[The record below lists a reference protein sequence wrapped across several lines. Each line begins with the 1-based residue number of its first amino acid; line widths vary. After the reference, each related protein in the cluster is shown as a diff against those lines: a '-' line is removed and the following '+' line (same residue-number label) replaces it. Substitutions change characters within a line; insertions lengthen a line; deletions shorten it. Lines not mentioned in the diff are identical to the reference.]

1 MLHGL
6 TPVHRRC
13 GDAKNAG
20 CVSSCFPFCMAVRP
34 AGGAN
39 NNLQLVPASRWRTG
53 YTTFAQDC
61 ALSASSVLNTGTSLA
76 GSGASS
82 TVPSPPGQ
90 MTSGIAVGVFLS
102 GPTGACQPARRV
114 VSFQDKPPPPNAQR
128 VAARLPGQPL
138 FTTGD
143 TVVTER
149 VLGGGAS
156 SVVVE
161 RLTSDDHSTFTL
173 ATLNQDLPALASL
186 AVQADEFSFDD
197 PSRVLIPPDGYVNP
211 TIAVSSRNYVF
222 YAAPPALLC
231 MRAYL
236 DYCLRK
242 ATNSDQLP
250 GTGYLLLSS
259 YAPIRVY
266 RVSA

>member
-1 MLHGL
+1 
-6 TPVHRRC
+6 
-13 GDAKNAG
+13 
-20 CVSSCFPFCMAVRP
+20 MAVRP

-61 ALSASSVLNTGTSLA
+61 SLSSSSVIKTGTSL
-76 GSGASS
+76 SSEGASS
-82 TVPSPPGQ
+82 TVSSPPGQ
-90 MTSGIAVGVFLS
+90 LTEGIAVGVFLS
-102 GPTGACQPARRV
+102 GPTRACQPARRV
-114 VSFQDKPPPPNAQR
+114 LSFQDKPPPSRAFR

-143 TVVTER
+143 TVFTER

-161 RLTSDDHSTFTL
+161 RLTSDDRSTFTL
-173 ATLNQDLPALASL
+173 STLNQDLPALASL
-186 AVQADEFSFDD
+186 AVQADEFTFDD
-197 PSRVLIPPDGYVNP
+197 PSRMLIPPDGYVNP
-211 TIAVSSRNYVF
+211 TLAVSSRNYVF
-222 YAAPPALLC
+222 YASPPALLC

-236 DYCLRK
+236 DYCRLK
-242 ATNSDQLP
+242 ATNSEQLP

>member
-1 MLHGL
+1 M
-6 TPVHRRC
+6 
-13 GDAKNAG
+13 G

-61 ALSASSVLNTGTSLA
+61 ALSTSSVLNTGTSLA

-90 MTSGIAVGVFLS
+90 MTAGIAVGVFMS

-114 VSFQDKPPPPNAQR
+114 VSFRDKPPPANPQR

-143 TVVTER
+143 TVFTER

-186 AVQADEFSFDD
+186 AVQSDEFTLED
-197 PSRVLIPPDGYVNP
+197 PTRVLIPPDGYVNP
-211 TIAVSSRNYVF
+211 AIAVSSRNYVF

-236 DYCLRK
+236 DYCRLK